1 MTKPTPTYRKSIFM
15 GTAAWL
21 ASAAVLHW
29 LPLPIRIDTRFTSR
43 IAVLAFVNC
52 SFFAALVYLL
62 VRHKPVAERFPSTAA
77 IVMPVAF
84 GDALAVAFFNDF
96 FPKISPDASGMFA
109 ALLLLTTAVIL
120 TTGFISGLRI
130 ARG

>member
-1 MTKPTPTYRKSIFM
+1 MKIPTLTYLKSVLM
-15 GTAAWL
+15 GAAAWL
-21 ASAAVLHW
+21 VSTAVLHW

-43 IAVLAFVNC
+43 MAVLAVVNC
-52 SFFAALVYLL
+52 SFFAVLVYLL
-62 VRHKPVAERFPSTAA
+62 VRRKPVAERFPSTAA

-84 GDALAVAFFNDF
+84 GDSVAVAFFKDF
-96 FPKISPDASGMFA
+96 FPKLSPDASGMFA

-120 TTGFISGLRI
+120 TTGFISGLRT